1 MNALGVGELESGV
14 CPTCCPE
21 SGCMYSTAMNYDPA
35 ATLDAGSCVF
45 GGCTDQEAQ
54 NYDALAN
61 VDDNSC
67 LYEVCPDFTGDG
79 EVNLM
84 DFLAFLVGY
93 VGEGPNVDTND
104 EGGTGEG
111 GLNTVVGYGN

>member
-1 MNALGVGELESGV
+1 M
-14 CPTCCPE
+14 
-21 SGCMYSTAMNYDPA
+21 
-35 ATLDAGSCVF
+35 F

-111 GLNTVVGYGN
+111 GLNTVVGDGN